1 MKAAAELAAEQSAV
15 ICDRLLGEV
24 AVLSSADAAA
34 SWAQEAIRV
43 KNALTASDAARVEEA
58 FAASGTP
65 SHSAVV
71 HFGVLA

>member
-1 MKAAAELAAEQSAV
+1 LKAAAEQSAG
-15 ICDRLLGEV
+15 ILDRLLREV

-34 SWAQEAIRV
+34 RCAQERIRA